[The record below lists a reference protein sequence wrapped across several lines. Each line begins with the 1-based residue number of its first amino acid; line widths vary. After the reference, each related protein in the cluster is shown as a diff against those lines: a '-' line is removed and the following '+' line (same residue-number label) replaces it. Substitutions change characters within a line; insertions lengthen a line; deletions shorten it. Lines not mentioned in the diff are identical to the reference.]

1 MTNTFRRQLVIG
13 LAVVALLAGLV
24 VAGSGMKLINASLS
38 GLPSAP
44 GLNAPAAK
52 GAADTTSNPAW
63 SAIEDLQ
70 TVNAAEKLPSTD
82 FTRPLP
88 DGQGSEAATSTT
100 RDTVC
105 PNNEPCDD
113 TNK

>member
-1 MTNTFRRQLVIG
+1 MTYTFRRQVLIG

-24 VAGSGMKLINASLS
+24 VAGLGMKLVNASPS
-38 GLPSAP
+38 GLPSVP
-44 GLNAPAAK
+44 GPNAPAAQ
-52 GAADTTSNPAW
+52 GAVDTTSNSTG
-63 SAIEDLQ
+63 SASNDLQ

-88 DGQGSEAATSTT
+88 DGQGSEAATSTA